1 MATSGEYLRIWE
13 VGEQSKNVKLVSKLF
28 NVSFLSVYITLE
40 QAQWVLCSNNEFW
53 LELKGFEYDWDIKYW
68 YNLHNMGYWKGSSS
82 NIAYSAW

>member
-40 QAQWVLCSNNEFW
+40 QAQ
-53 LELKGFEYDWDIKYW
+53 
-68 YNLHNMGYWKGSSS
+68 
-82 NIAYSAW
+82 